1 MANFI
6 NSFDPQELPPPFHFP
21 DVSMTAFVLDL
32 GMEFGLPGL
41 TRYCDTFLGVDPDV
55 HYRPLTPIGYLCV
68 LDYPKMYCD
77 APGYEK
83 WGYVPQKEVFFTF
96 PAVRFGKA
104 LGNIYLPT
112 ELSWAMP
119 FIAVNN
125 PTSAVTGRTVLGFQ
139 KLCGEIDIAEGAD
152 GSFGARVSL
161 PTFLTLGR
169 NVAQQYEPIVSVRT
183 GPPNPDVDA
192 VEHHF
197 PWSFMGHNQAMD
209 AIETTSMHLL
219 ETLIPGLLAVINLK
233 QMRGAQ
239 NPNTAVYQALVQSRM
254 TFENMTAPT
263 FYRDPEFM
271 FHKNGNIS
279 RFKSSQYGPQNA
291 SNSPIGPP
299 VGVPAAGGATYT
311 SRTSSSTI
319 SALKLKAA
327 SAGRYLPLSMASSGP
342 LIPRSMLAFLWNMNS
357 GSR

>member
-21 DVSMTAFVLDL
+21 DVSMTAFVVDL

-254 TFENMTAPT
+254 KFENMTAPT

-271 FHKNGNIS
+271 FHKNASIDRGINGPELAMLS
-279 RFKSSQYGPQNA
+279 GKYRPALAAFSFKADMVLDEVRDVYVAP
-291 SNSPIGPP
+291 
-299 VGVPAAGGATYT
+299 PAAGTPTG
-311 SRTSSSTI
+311 
-319 SALKLKAA
+319 
-327 SAGRYLPLSMASSGP
+327 GP
-342 LIPRSMLAFLWNMNS
+342 IGELLAFWGPYCDDLKRLMFPFAS
-357 GSR
+357 